1 MSNQASGYVMRRLFF
16 AVFIALVPL
25 ALVAGCSK
33 KPSPKNRQ
41 TLNLNIGVNPRTL
54 DPRVGGDN
62 HSAFLIRFLFDGLM
76 RIDEAGKPVC
86 ALAKQIDIS
95 DDHRTYTFHLRD
107 AKWSNGAPITA
118 HDFVYSWKSVLNPKF
133 MTDFTYELY
142 PIRGA
147 KAASLGEGSL
157 DDVGVTALD
166 ERTLVVELERPT
178 AYFLESVAH
187 TVFMPICS
195 ESEKRHPHWMT
206 KADKYFVTSGAFFLD
221 TWRHSDELVLKKS
234 PTYWGKDQVRLER
247 VQCFMVDNHLAQL
260 DMFKNGEIDW
270 VGDPCFSMPKELM
283 YELKSEVGL
292 TFFETP
298 GVSLVNFNT
307 IRGITTNLNIRKALS
322 LAIDRTAIA
331 EQVTQSQEM
340 PWTSLLPPSLALQQ
354 EPYFPLHDPK
364 EARTCFDKGLAEL
377 GMTRE
382 DLKPLRLMFAG
393 STGKTKFAET
403 LQQQWEEA
411 LGITV
416 HLDNFE
422 WKVFFDYAT
431 TSEYDTCLWSWTSEL
446 NDPVYNLEVFKDRN
460 SLNLAKWHNPKFSAI
475 LKEAASEIDQA
486 KRLEL
491 LHKAERVLLSEMP
504 VAPITDCKDHFICSK
519 KLKGIVI
526 SKMGLIDMRMA
537 YIEEGEEGDV

>member
-1 MSNQASGYVMRRLFF
+1 MRRLFF
-16 AVFIALVPL
+16 LLFVMATPL
-25 ALVAGCSK
+25 IFFVGCTK
-33 KPSPKNRQ
+33 KAAPKNQQR
-41 TLNLNIGVNPRTL
+41 LNLNIGVDPRTV

-62 HSAFLIRFLFDGLM
+62 HSAFLIRHLFDGLM

-86 ALAKQIDIS
+86 ALAKQVDIS
-95 DDHRTYTFHLRD
+95 DDFRTYTFHLRS

-147 KAASLGEGSL
+147 KAASLGEGPL
-157 DDVGVTALD
+157 DAVGITAAD
-166 ERTLVVELERPT
+166 ERTLIVELERPT

-195 ESEKRHPHWMT
+195 ENEKRHPHWMT
-206 KADKYFVTSGAFFLD
+206 KAGKYFVTSGAFALD
-221 TWRHSDELVLKKS
+221 TWRHSDEMVLKKN
-234 PTYWGKDQVRLER
+234 PAYWDKNQVQLEEIH
-247 VQCFMVDNHLAQL
+247 CFMVNNHLAQL

-292 TFFETP
+292 TFFDTP

-307 IRGITTNLNIRKALS
+307 VKGITTNLNIRKALS
-322 LAIDRTAIA
+322 LAIDREAIA
-331 EQVTQSQEM
+331 EQVTQSEET
-340 PWTSLLPPSLALQQ
+340 PWTSLLPPSQALQQ
-354 EPYFPLHDPK
+354 EPYFPLHDAK
-364 EARTCFDKGLAEL
+364 EARRLFDIGLQEL
-377 GMTRE
+377 GLKRE

-403 LQQQWEEA
+403 LQQQWEET

-431 TSEYDTCLWSWTSEL
+431 TAEYDTCLWSWTSEL
-446 NDPVYNLEVFKDRN
+446 TDPIYNLEVFKDRN
-460 SLNLAKWHNPKFSAI
+460 SLNLAKWHNPKFTDLLQQA
-475 LKEAASEIDQA
+475 EIETNGA

-491 LHKAERVLLSEMP
+491 LHDAERVLLSEMP
-504 VAPITDCKDHFICSK
+504 VAPVTDCKDHFICSK
-519 KLKGIVI
+519 RLKGVVI

-537 YIEEGEEGDV
+537 YIEEDE